1 MFFFPNCVVKFSYR
15 L

>member
-1 MFFFPNCVVKFSYR
+1 MVFFPNCVVKFSYR